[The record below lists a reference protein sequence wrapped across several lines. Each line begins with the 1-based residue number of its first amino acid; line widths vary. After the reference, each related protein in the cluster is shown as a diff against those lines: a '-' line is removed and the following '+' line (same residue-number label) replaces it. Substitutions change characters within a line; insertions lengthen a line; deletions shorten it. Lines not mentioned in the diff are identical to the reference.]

1 MPHDINQ
8 ETIKHLVGRI
18 QASNYLYFI
27 EDEMDPDDT
36 GHNKPLYITIRCKD
50 VLIRKVLINNSSALN
65 VLSRHMQKEMFV
77 IESHIRPNTM
87 MVREYDDSPR

>member
-27 EDEMDPDDT
+27 EDEIDPDDT
-36 GHNKPLYITIRCKD
+36 RHNKPLYITIRCKD
-50 VLIRKVLINNSSALN
+50 VLIRKVLINNSSVLN
-65 VLSRHMQKEMFV
+65 VLSRHMQKEMSV

-87 MVREYDDSPR
+87 MVREYHDSPR